1 MAAWEFQML
10 QNVAARNGWHQF
22 VSMQGLYN
30 LLYREEEREM
40 NPYCKAT
47 GVGLFPWSP
56 LAAGVLAHPW
66 SDRSSPRESNDPFLK
81 LLFRSS
87 EGGADKA
94 IVGRVEELANKKG
107 VSMAQVAQA
116 WLISGQCM
124 PICGLETKEMIDQ
137 AVGALEVELSQEEI
151 KFLEEPY
158 AAKQAMTF

>member
-1 MAAWEFQML
+1 ML

-22 VSMQGLYN
+22 VSMQGFYN

-66 SDRSSPRESNDPFLK
+66 SDRSDPRESSDPFLK

-87 EGGADKA
+87 EDGADKV

-107 VSMAQVAQA
+107 VCLYGAS
-116 WLISGQCM
+116 C
-124 PICGLETKEMIDQ
+124 PGLANFW
-137 AVGALEVELSQEEI
+137 AVHAHLWSRHQG
-151 KFLEEPY
+151 KD
-158 AAKQAMTF
+158 

>member
-1 MAAWEFQML
+1 
-10 QNVAARNGWHQF
+10 
-22 VSMQGLYN
+22 
-30 LLYREEEREM
+30 M

-87 EGGADKA
+87 EDGADKA

-151 KFLEEPY
+151 TFLEEPY